1 MEQLVRSIGCSFWME
16 ATRRRHAGGGE
27 LSRAGL
33 DSRPP
38 PCSICE
44 PRDNQSWAFRGVSL
58 LSRGPSSGI
67 PGLSLKMP
75 F

>member
-1 MEQLVRSIGCSFWME
+1 MEQLVRCIGCIFLME

-38 PCSICE
+38 PA
-44 PRDNQSWAFRGVSL
+44 PPVSL
-58 LSRGPSSGI
+58 ETISPGPSEEFHCC
-67 PGLSLKMP
+67 PGVPALGFRACP
-75 F
+75 